1 MVEALRGHGENPTVL
16 CSALPRPRVRW
27 PRRVLT
33 TRLLGLSQRD
43 HVMGAAGRGG
53 LEKGDCNWAIGP
65 RSPQAGGGRLTE
77 AWNWGSWRELS
88 QARRPP
94 RGWDRVVGSGSGWVE
109 GGSKALSSGVQGT
122 LGVCAV
128 QLCRGEGLSE
138 GEQRQNP

>member
-1 MVEALRGHGENPTVL
+1 
-16 CSALPRPRVRW
+16 
-27 PRRVLT
+27 
-33 TRLLGLSQRD
+33 
-43 HVMGAAGRGG
+43 MGAAGRGG

-109 GGSKALSSGVQGT
+109 GGSKAISGGCREPWVSV
-122 LGVCAV
+122 LCSCVGVRACLRVNKGRTRSIDSTA
-128 QLCRGEGLSE
+128 RGGGAAL
-138 GEQRQNP
+138 Q